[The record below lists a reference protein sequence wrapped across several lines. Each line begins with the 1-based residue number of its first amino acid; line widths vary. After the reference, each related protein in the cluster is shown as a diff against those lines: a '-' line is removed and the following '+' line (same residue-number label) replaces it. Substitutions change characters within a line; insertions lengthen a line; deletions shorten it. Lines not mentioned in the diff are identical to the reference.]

1 MATNAQYTAQPIL
14 ECFQCSLTGDTS
26 RSAPTNT
33 ATLCAGPATAAAAG
47 VGKRILRVIV
57 QEVNAA
63 GAGTANVIRFWLA
76 NPSTGT
82 KTLYAERAVPSITSS
97 GTAVGFRAE
106 MTELAGLLLPGATSN
121 AATLYISAHTTA
133 TFHVIVES
141 GLL

>member
-1 MATNAQYTAQPIL
+1 MATTAQYTAQPIL

-33 ATLCAGPATAAAAG
+33 ATLCAGPTTAAGNG
-47 VGKRILRVIV
+47 VGKRVFRVIV

-97 GTAVGFRAE
+97 GTAVGYRAE
-106 MTELAGLLLPGATSN
+106 MTELVGLLLPGASSN
-121 AATLYISAHTTA
+121 PPTLYISAHTTA
-133 TFHVIVES
+133 TFHVTVES